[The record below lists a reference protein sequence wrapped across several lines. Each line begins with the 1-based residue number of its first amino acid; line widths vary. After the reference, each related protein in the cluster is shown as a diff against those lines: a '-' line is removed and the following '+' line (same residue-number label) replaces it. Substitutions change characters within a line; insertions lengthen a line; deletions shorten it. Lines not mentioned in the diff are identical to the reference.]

1 MPRPLDPADV
11 GGAHLLALPDG
22 VTPEE
27 VEALAASRFPVA
39 RWEREPQADARRPER
54 DAPGILRLSRVSHL
68 EGPFHV
74 DPDARSALGLPGAAA
89 QAYVLRAP
97 RERGAVP
104 FLGAGDRDGLARAF
118 ADGMPV
124 RDELRVTTWLVAA
137 ARRLGGA
144 VRVAGAP
151 GDPAGRTVLVP
162 DPAAA
167 VDLTLWSDIW
177 LEPMAAL
184 VVTRRAVPRAHLE
197 VGRRWQGPPE
207 GTGTI
212 PVIGAE
218 DLDPRERT
226 ALHELAEARD
236 VEVLAAPAV
245 RTAFG
250 LLAEL
255 GPDGHLSVRVG
266 GEEELP
272 VVLADLPWA
281 AGGAIAYRVSWEPD
295 DLRDRESERPPMEH
309 RVARARVASL
319 VDAVA
324 RELHAAVG
332 GEITDEMGFLVDPAD
347 LAGR

>member
-1 MPRPLDPADV
+1 VPRPLDPAAAH
-11 GGAHLLALPDG
+11 GAHLLALPDG
-22 VTPEE
+22 IAPEE
-27 VEALAASRFPVA
+27 VEVLAVSRFPHA
-39 RWEREPQADARRPER
+39 RWERGPQADPQHPQR
-54 DAPGILRLSRVSHL
+54 DVPGVLRLSRVSTL

-74 DPDARSALGLPGAAA
+74 EPESRGALGLPVAAA
-89 QAYVLRAP
+89 LAYGLPAP
-97 RERGAVP
+97 RERAAAP
-104 FLGAGDRDGLARAF
+104 FRGAGDRDGMARAF
-118 ADGMPV
+118 AAGMPV

-144 VRVAGAP
+144 VRCAGAP
-151 GDPAGRTVLVP
+151 GDPTGGAILVP

-197 VGRRWQGPPE
+197 VGRAWQGPPE

-218 DLDPRERT
+218 DLDPRERA
-226 ALHELAEARD
+226 ALHAHAEARD
-236 VEVLAAPAV
+236 VEVLSAPPV

-255 GPDGHLSVRVG
+255 GLDGKLSVRVG
-266 GEEELP
+266 GEEDLP

-281 AGGAIAYRVSWEPD
+281 HDGAIAYRVAWEPD

-309 RVARARVASL
+309 RIARRRVASL